1 MVANEN
7 GKKKGL
13 AWLKSSFF
21 SQSSTDVENVEKE
34 EIRNEERAIAMK
46 ENEQITQQSNN
57 VFAKDNQDKIILD
70 LIVPLENLIKD
81 RQLIQYKN
89 KGLEE
94 QIYAA
99 NETINRMKQDLVK
112 KDQQIQEKN
121 KEIRNL
127 EANLTSKQM
136 NYDQLLE
143 DYKEYQSTSNMEYET
158 ISNQLSAEINKYN
171 KLSEEAKNS
180 QYQNMLKI
188 GELEEKVRSLEIE
201 NQQNKD
207 KYQRAFDEKTELIK
221 TINDFTQRMTFS
233 LSPKA
238 VDSSE
243 TE

>member
-143 DYKEYQSTSNMEYET
+143 DY
-158 ISNQLSAEINKYN
+158 
-171 KLSEEAKNS
+171 
-180 QYQNMLKI
+180 
-188 GELEEKVRSLEIE
+188 
-201 NQQNKD
+201 
-207 KYQRAFDEKTELIK
+207 
-221 TINDFTQRMTFS
+221 
-233 LSPKA
+233 
-238 VDSSE
+238 
-243 TE
+243 

>member
-121 KEIRNL
+121 KEIRSL

-171 KLSEEAKNS
+171 KLSEETKNS

>member
-1 MVANEN
+1 MVANES

-21 SQSSTDVENVEKE
+21 SQSSTEVENVEKE

-46 ENEQITQQSNN
+46 ENEQITQQNNN

-188 GELEEKVRSLEIE
+188 GELEEKVRILEIE
-201 NQQNKD
+201 NQQNMD
-207 KYQRAFDEKTELIK
+207 KYQRVFDEKTELIK
-221 TINDFTQRMTFS
+221 TINDFTQRMTLS

-238 VDSSE
+238 IDSSE